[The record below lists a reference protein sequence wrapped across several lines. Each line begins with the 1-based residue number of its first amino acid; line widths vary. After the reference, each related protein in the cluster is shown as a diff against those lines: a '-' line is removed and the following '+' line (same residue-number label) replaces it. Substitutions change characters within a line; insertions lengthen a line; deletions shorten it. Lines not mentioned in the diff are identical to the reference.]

1 MGLFPLFVELE
12 NVRCL
17 VVGGGQVA
25 TRRVLDLLEKGGTV
39 TVVAPSVTP
48 VIERL
53 AEEQRITL
61 KRKCFDPCD
70 LNDCDIVFATT
81 NDLRVNAL
89 IAEEAKKRRILV
101 NVCSPRGGGNCTVP
115 AHFETENLVLAV
127 STKGQDPARAKA
139 IKTWLQE
146 VFTEG
151 RTLPNEGNASLF
163 SRASSLF
170 PGGVNSPVR
179 SFQAVSAHPVFITRG
194 KGCTVFDA
202 DGKRYIDCIMSWGA
216 LILGHAHPKVIQSL
230 VDQACRG
237 TSFGM
242 NHPFEVLLG
251 EAIKRH
257 FPSIEV
263 LRFVNSGTEAVMSAL
278 RLARAATGRKKILK
292 FAGCYHGH
300 VDALLVAS
308 GSGGLTFSVPNSQG
322 VHPEW
327 VKDTIVVPYNDL
339 EATKKAFELFGRE
352 LAAVIVE
359 PVAGNMGVVLPHP
372 AFLLLL
378 REETKR
384 CGALLIFDEV
394 ITGFRLSLSGYQG
407 LCGIQP
413 DLTILGKIVGGGLP
427 LGVYGG
433 KRELMR
439 LIAPE
444 GPVYQAG
451 TLSGNPM
458 ATCAGYATITFLEEN
473 PSLYETLAT
482 QTQKIARELER
493 AFTSFHIPLV
503 VNSIGSMFTP
513 FFTTQRVTDTH
524 SALSTD
530 TELYALFFQEM
541 VKRGVLPPPSPF
553 ESWFLS
559 AAHTEEDCEK
569 ICECVWASAQ
579 AMAQKLGIS

>member
-1 MGLFPLFVELE
+1 MGFFPLFVDLE

-17 VVGGGQVA
+17 VVGGGQIA
-25 TRRVLDLLEKGGTV
+25 TRKILELLEKGGTV
-39 TVVAPSVTP
+39 TVVAPLVTP
-48 VIERL
+48 EIARL
-53 AEEQRITL
+53 AKEKRLIL
-61 KRKCFDPCD
+61 KEKFFDPCD
-70 LNDCDIVFATT
+70 LDGCDLVFAAT
-81 NDLRVNAL
+81 NDPRVNTL
-89 IAEEAKKRRILV
+89 IAEEAKKRHILV
-101 NVCSPRGGGNCTVP
+101 NVCSPRGKGTCIIP
-115 AHFETENLVLAV
+115 AHFETESLVCAI
-127 STKGQDPARAKA
+127 STKGEDPARARALKVF
-139 IKTWLQE
+139 LQE
-146 VFTEG
+146 VFTEKSSTSG
-151 RTLPNEGNASLF
+151 EGNVSLF
-163 SRASSLF
+163 SRASSIF

-179 SFQAVSAHPVFITRG
+179 SFQAVSGKPLFITRG
-194 KGCTVFDA
+194 KGCMVFDA

-216 LILGHAHPKVIQSL
+216 LILGHAHPRVIRSL
-230 VDQACRG
+230 VDQVCRG

-251 EAIKRH
+251 EAIQRH
-257 FPSIEV
+257 FPSIEA

-278 RLARAATGRKKILK
+278 RLARAATGRRKILK

-308 GSGGLTFSVPNSQG
+308 GSGGITFGIPNSHG

-327 VKDTIVVPYNDL
+327 VKDTIVVSYNDL
-339 EATKKAFELFGRE
+339 DATRKAFELFGKE

-372 AFLLLL
+372 AFLPLL
-378 REETKR
+378 REETEK

-407 LCGIQP
+407 ICGIQP

-427 LGVYGG
+427 IGVYGG

-451 TLSGNPM
+451 TLSGNPV

-473 PSLYETLAT
+473 PSLYETLAAR
-482 QTQKIARELER
+482 TQKIVQELER
-493 AFTSFHIPLV
+493 ACATFHIPLV
-503 VNSIGSMFTP
+503 VNAIGSMFTP
-513 FFTTQRVTDTH
+513 FFTSQSVQDIN
-524 SALSTD
+524 SALSGD
-530 TELYALFFQEM
+530 TRLYTIFFQEM

-559 AAHTEEDCEK
+559 VAHTEEDCNR
-569 ICECVWASAQ
+569 ICENIWASVQ
-579 AMAQKLGIS
+579 AVSEKL